1 MRPELALRSP
11 MAAGQTIVM
20 LLLAS
25 LPLLLA
31 FLTLAEAAQNPPGSL
46 SKFEFK
52 HHDNRELELELR
64 KIVMACPDVANMY
77 ELRERSVL
85 GQPLWVIEI
94 TDNPGV
100 HEELEPEVK
109 YVANMHGNEV
119 LGRELLL
126 AFAWYLCDEYRR
138 GNEDV
143 SRLINSTRIH
153 IMPSMNPDG
162 WDTATNSPPGDWL
175 LGRTNAMGVDLN
187 RDFPDLEKLLP
198 GNPNTRRIRADHLF
212 TGDLDHRVQP
222 ETRAVMEWILAI
234 PFVLS
239 ANFHGGALVANY
251 PFDNTLDGT
260 QKRYTASPD
269 DATFRHLAHVY
280 ASNHPRMEAGESCGS
295 DDFHGDGGITNGAA
309 WYAVAGG
316 MQDFNYLASNDFEIT
331 VELGCSKYPP
341 PSKLETEWQDN
352 KQSLL
357 SLTWQAHIG
366 IKGIVT
372 DNLAG
377 MPVIDAAVEV
387 FNITGGQGQPIRHN
401 VLTDEHGEYWRLL
414 IPGNYTVRVS
424 KDGFVPQE
432 KNVTV
437 VNKPKTE
444 AMRLDFQLK
453 PKVATAMKM
462 VLQAENFLNENSQ
475 ARLPSLPEYM
485 QQHD

>member
-1 MRPELALRSP
+1 

-162 WDTATNSPPGDWL
+162 WDTATNSPSGDWI

-222 ETRAVMEWILAI
+222 ETRAVMEWILTI

-260 QKRYTASPD
+260 QKRYTPSPD
-269 DATFRHLAHVY
+269 DATFRSARLCANSEGAKQARFILPCTSMDAKLRQPIQLLQACHV
-280 ASNHPRMEAGESCGS
+280 ASRSAET
-295 DDFHGDGGITNGAA
+295 GGH
-309 WYAVAGG
+309 VAGP
-316 MQDFNYLASNDFEIT
+316 
-331 VELGCSKYPP
+331 ELWIGSGGSWH
-341 PSKLETEWQDN
+341 PS
-352 KQSLL
+352 SLY
-357 SLTWQAHIG
+357 
-366 IKGIVT
+366 IV
-372 DNLAG
+372 
-377 MPVIDAAVEV
+377 
-387 FNITGGQGQPIRHN
+387 R
-401 VLTDEHGEYWRLL
+401 
-414 IPGNYTVRVS
+414 
-424 KDGFVPQE
+424 
-432 KNVTV
+432 
-437 VNKPKTE
+437 
-444 AMRLDFQLK
+444 
-453 PKVATAMKM
+453 
-462 VLQAENFLNENSQ
+462 
-475 ARLPSLPEYM
+475 
-485 QQHD
+485 